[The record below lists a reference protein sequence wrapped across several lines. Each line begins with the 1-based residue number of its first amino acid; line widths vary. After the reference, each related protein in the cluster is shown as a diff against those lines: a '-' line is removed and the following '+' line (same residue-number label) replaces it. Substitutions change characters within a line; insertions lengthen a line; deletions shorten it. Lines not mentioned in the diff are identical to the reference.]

1 MSLVQSM
8 HSPASPIRS
17 SAQTLW
23 QLPRACCKAAATL
36 STGSL
41 GWLQLPSQ
49 AAHAREA
56 FSPGLHTSQSGRACP
71 LMPCRVSALPAV
83 APFLG
88 GGEQLFREAALGQRE
103 HRQQRLRGVPGLLLP
118 GCTTCSRDKDQSGS
132 ELQVQVRVCESSS
145 PAAHGGRCASLPAA
159 AACCP

>member
-1 MSLVQSM
+1 MSLVQSV

-23 QLPRACCKAAATL
+23 QLPRPCCKAAATL

-49 AAHAREA
+49 VAHAREA
-56 FSPGLHTSQSGRACP
+56 SSPGLHISQSSRACP

-103 HRQQRLRGVPGLLLP
+103 HRQQRLRGVPRLLLP
-118 GCTTCSRDKDQSGS
+118 ACTACRRVPDQNES
-132 ELQVQVRVCESSS
+132 ELQVRVRVRESSS
-145 PAAHGGRCASLPAA
+145 PAAHGWQCASLPAA